1 MFLLR
6 IIGSYF
12 GEFLLYLLCKLKIK
26 AILTLLRLINRK
38 KTIYLKL
45 RLRWKFSV
53 IKFGGRSL
61 SRRLKNSGLRRR
73 LRYSVIQWWGLHWPP
88 PIFGVLVGP
97 WLFSSKRTCPTIY
110 FDIPVSQTHSRVG
123 RGSHVNCKFSW
134 VVNCMKWILLNH
146 CTKASFEKKLFS
158 IDLW

>member
-53 IKFGGRSL
+53 IKSSGRSV

-73 LRYSVIQWWGLHWPP
+73 LRYSVIQCYRDLHSFKRPPWFRSADTVIWIELTCIHQCQNIFSQALISHCLCGSMHFLVYCKSLLQLPQLWGQEL
-88 PIFGVLVGP
+88 VLV
-97 WLFSSKRTCPTIY
+97 
-110 FDIPVSQTHSRVG
+110 
-123 RGSHVNCKFSW
+123 
-134 VVNCMKWILLNH
+134 
-146 CTKASFEKKLFS
+146 
-158 IDLW
+158 